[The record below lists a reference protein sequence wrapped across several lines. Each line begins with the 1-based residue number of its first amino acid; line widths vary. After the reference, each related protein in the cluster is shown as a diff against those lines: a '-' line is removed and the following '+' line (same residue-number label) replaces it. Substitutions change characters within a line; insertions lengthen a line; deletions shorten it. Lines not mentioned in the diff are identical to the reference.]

1 MAKIRTAYGTFI
13 DAAGPDP
20 LEAMLADIDETA
32 ARRRRP
38 RQSLG
43 PAPRQSALVC
53 GAGRLGA
60 HTATS
65 LARMGVPLEVVD
77 RDVVE
82 ARNLD
87 VNNTPFRPKD
97 IGLPK
102 ALALRNCLAEVAP
115 GVPVEAY
122 QADLLLIPDE
132 DLIALARSSG
142 IVLGLIDDGEAILR
156 LNDSLYDY
164 RPVVYAAGHRG
175 ARTGDVL
182 VTRPGHACLRC
193 LLGIDS
199 SHEIQTLAGEATH
212 GLDIL
217 TISLLCTRVT
227 LALLGDR
234 RLGNPREV
242 FDPDQANFLFLE
254 NRRASGNPG
263 NLPPRSLRIER
274 RPHCPVCGGV

>member
-1 MAKIRTAYGTFI
+1 MAKIRTTYGNFI
-13 DAAGPDP
+13 DAPGPDP
-20 LEAMLADIDETA
+20 LEVLLADLDEAA
-32 ARRRRP
+32 ARRLRRGRP
-38 RQSLG
+38 LG
-43 PAPRQSALVC
+43 PAPKQSVLVE
-53 GAGRLGA
+53 GVGRLGA

-65 LARMGVPLEVVD
+65 LARMGIHLKVAD

-82 ARNLD
+82 SKNLD
-87 VNNTPFRPKD
+87 LANTPFRPKD

-102 ALALRNCLAEVAP
+102 ALALKNYLAEMAP

-122 QADLLLIPDE
+122 QADLLLIPDQ
-132 DLIALARSSG
+132 DLIALARSTG
-142 IVLGLIDDGEAILR
+142 IVLGLIDDGEALFRI
-156 LNDSLYDY
+156 NDLLYDY

-199 SHEIQTLAGEATH
+199 PREIQTLAGEATH

-217 TISLLCTRVT
+217 TISLLCARVT

-254 NRRASGNPG
+254 NRRAPGNPG